1 MTSSNSKLEGAC
13 ITREQ
18 FLLRE
23 TRVVARLR
31 AQGLTDDQVVNRV
44 AAENLIQ
51 YPTDHMVRNIATV
64 CVKRLNALSSPAL
77 ESIIAGGEPEAAAQA
92 NLYAMMRTY
101 PLVRDF
107 MESVVARRYEE
118 RDLTLGKREMNAWV
132 TRLRADYENI
142 SKLSDSTM
150 TKVKQVL
157 RNALVRCGMLR
168 SSRSSE
174 LLPVTLD
181 LDVRDAIVALGDER
195 ALRAFGAAVPR

>member
-1 MTSSNSKLEGAC
+1 MTSSTSKLEGAC

-31 AQGLTDDQVVNRV
+31 AQGLTDDQVVSKV

-51 YPTDHMVRNIATV
+51 YPTDHMVRNIASV

-77 ESIIAGGEPEAAAQA
+77 ESIIAEGEPEAAAQA

-107 MESVVARRYEE
+107 MDNVIARRYEE

-132 TRLRADYENI
+132 TRLRAEYDNI
-142 SKLSDSTM
+142 ARLSEATM

-174 LLPVTLD
+174 LLPVALD
-181 LDVRDAIVALGDER
+181 LGVRDAILALDDKW